1 MTKKEMNMKKR
12 FNKLSAILIYFSFA
26 AIALTSCKKENLTPI
41 PQTNLSDLTAFSSP
55 DRIAQQV
62 TGVYAAIK
70 SGQFLGGRAPVYQD
84 VRGED
89 WVNATNNGVTAVGVW
104 NFSILSND
112 NQVENMWAQGYATI
126 NRANVVLEGIDAN
139 PNVIS
144 TARASA
150 LKAEVRFCRA
160 LSYFYLQSLYAR
172 KPFNADNGA
181 SLSVPLRLVANKSP
195 EGANLARATQ
205 AEVFNQIL
213 DDLSYAEANLPSAY
227 TAPANDSNVTRA
239 HKNAA
244 IAMKMRVFMHMN
256 RWADVITE
264 GNKLVSLIAPFQ
276 SPNNI
281 THRLA
286 PSILSAFRSPYTN
299 AENIF
304 SLPMNNTNSP
314 GTQNGL
320 GQYWT
325 TEFGLNGTGT
335 SILTDAGW
343 LATDARKT
351 NFLVPASGSTPARW
365 TKFNDDLN
373 NYVPVIRYAEVML
386 NLAEALARQAAAV
399 DVRALA
405 LLNAVRQRS
414 DATVTFAPATKQALI
429 DLILNE
435 RRIELL
441 GEGFRSLDIMRQG
454 ISFPAKSSVS
464 AVPTSS
470 VSYVWP
476 IPASELQLNSSMVA
490 NQ

>member
-1 MTKKEMNMKKR
+1 MKKL
-12 FNKLSAILIYFSFA
+12 FNKISIIGLCISLGAV
-26 AIALTSCKKENLTPI
+26 ALTGCKKENLSPI
-41 PQTNLSDLTAFSSP
+41 PQTNLSDLTAFSTP

-62 TGVYAAIK
+62 TGVYSAVK
-70 SGQFLGGRAPVYQD
+70 SGQFLGGRALVYQD

-89 WVNATNNGVTAVGVW
+89 WINATNNGVTAVGVW

-112 NQVENMWAQGYATI
+112 NQVENMWAQGYAAI

-139 PNVIS
+139 PSVIP

-150 LKAEVRFCRA
+150 LKAEVRFVRA

-181 SLSVPLRLVANKSP
+181 SLSVPLRLTANKSP

-205 AEVFNQIL
+205 TEVFNQIL
-213 DDLSYAEANLPSAY
+213 DDLTFAETNLPASY
-227 TAPANDSNVTRA
+227 SPANDSNVTRA

-244 IAMKMRVFMHMN
+244 IAMKMRVYMHMN
-256 RWADVITE
+256 RWPDVITE
-264 GNKLVSLIAPFQ
+264 GNKLVSLTAPFQ

-286 PSILSAFRSPYTN
+286 PSVLSAFRSPYTN

-365 TKFNDDLN
+365 TKFNDDLT
-373 NYVPVIRYAEVML
+373 NYVPIIRYAEVML
-386 NLAEALARQAAAV
+386 NLAEALARQSATIDA
-399 DVRALA
+399 RALA

-414 DATVTFAPATKQALI
+414 DASVILAPATKQELI
-429 DLILNE
+429 DMILNE

-441 GEGFRSLDIMRQG
+441 GEGFRSLDIMRQN
-454 ISFPAKSSVS
+454 ITFPAKASVS

-476 IPASELQLNSSMVA
+476 IPASELQLNSAMVP